1 MRILIGSM
9 VFTLAAGLAAG
20 AEAPAPNQ
28 WIQGKVGV
36 VIPDSCHC
44 LKDTTALGL
53 GFGTWRNEHWGLEL
67 DALRVKLQ
75 SRAGG
80 FDAHETEVQ
89 GALLYDPL
97 ASSQRWK
104 PYLRV
109 GAGVAQVQS
118 PYSLGPTSTTRL
130 ALHGAVGVQNRFGAR
145 GLASL
150 EVRETGVETGKS
162 RDETQVLLG
171 LGFRWHGHAVPAAV
185 PPPEPAPVPAAE
197 LEPVAAV
204 EAAPAELAPA
214 PAPEPV
220 AATAVP
226 PAETPVQPEP
236 PVKIVLDDAT
246 LHFANNQAGLPPAG
260 AAAVRQVAQSLLAY
274 PDSYDVVVTGYASST
289 GSQAHNLD
297 LSRRRAEAVA
307 RVLVDAGVPAARVR
321 SEGLGSAQPLASN
334 QTRQGQGRN
343 RRVEIVVKAAETERR
358 HTEIDAPEGAPAH

>member
-36 VIPDSCHC
+36 VIPDTCHC
-44 LKDTTALGL
+44 LKDSTAVGL

-80 FDAHETEVQ
+80 FDAHEAEIQ
-89 GALLYDPL
+89 GAFLYDPL

-109 GAGVAQVQS
+109 GAGVARVES
-118 PYSLGPTSTTRL
+118 PYSLGPATTTRL

-150 EVRETGVETGKS
+150 ELRETEVATGRS

-171 LGFRWHGHAVPAAV
+171 LGFRWHGHVVPAAV
-185 PPPEPAPVPAAE
+185 PPPESAPASNP
-197 LEPVAAV
+197 EP
-204 EAAPAELAPA
+204 EPAAPAEVAPAAEPAPA

-220 AATAVP
+220 AVAPVP
-226 PAETPVQPEP
+226 PAETAAQP
-236 PVKIVLDDAT
+236 PVRIVLDDAT

-307 RVLVDAGVPAARVR
+307 RVLVDAGVPAARMR
-321 SEGLGSAQPLASN
+321 SEGLGSVQPLASN

-343 RRVEIVVKAAETERR
+343 RRVEIVVKAAESERR
-358 HTEIDAPEGAPAH
+358 HTEIDAPENAPAD